1 MNYQPLLM
9 NFEEAAE
16 LAQELGKDTLLG
28 NALARD
34 ITQTDAY
41 MADVGIEVPGHGEG
55 GGYEH
60 NRHKQNY
67 IHMDLAGRLF
77 LITGEQK
84 YRDYIV
90 ELLTAYA
97 TVYPT
102 LESNVSRDSNPPGK
116 LFHQTLNENMWMLY
130 SSCAYSCV
138 YHTLEESQKRQIE
151 DDLFKH
157 MIHMFVV
164 TYGHDFDIVHN
175 HGLWAVAAV
184 GICGYAINDQ
194 ESVDKALYGLKMD
207 KVSGGFLAQLDQL
220 FSPDGYYME
229 GPYYH
234 RFSLRPIYLFA
245 EAIERRQPELGIYE
259 FNDSVIKTTSYA
271 VFKTAF
277 PDGTLPALNDSSKTI
292 SINDE
297 GVIMATSVC
306 YHRYEQTEVLLG
318 MANHQQDVWVHQAGL
333 TLSQAVEAADE
344 IKPFSWGSLFMTD
357 GPKGEKGGVSI
368 LRHRDSQDDDTMAL
382 IWFGQHGSDH
392 QYHSALDHG
401 HYDGLHLSVFNR
413 GNEVLHD
420 YGFGRWVNVE
430 PKFGGRY
437 IPENKS
443 YCKQTVAHNTVV
455 VDQKTQNNFDT
466 ALAES
471 KFGQKH
477 FFLTEDE
484 KFQAMSGTISEYYD
498 GVDMQ
503 RSVLLAELPEFEKP
517 LVIDVYRILSE
528 ESHQYD
534 LPYHYTGQIIRTDF
548 DYQTESKLRSLGES
562 NGYQHLWNIGSG
574 TVEGSSLVSWL
585 HDSSYYS
592 LVSSAPAGSEVIF
605 ARTGANDPDFNLRS
619 EPTLILRQK
628 AKDHVFASVIETHGY
643 FNESIEA
650 SVGARGLIQSIEV
663 LGHNATGTVV
673 EIRLVSGKLYQF
685 GISNRPSMIDVNGP
699 QSGEH
704 KVEFNGV
711 EYQWT
716 GATAQL

>member
-9 NFEEAAE
+9 NFDEATE
-16 LAQELGKDTLLG
+16 LSKELGKDTLLG
-28 NALARD
+28 KALARD
-34 ITQTDAY
+34 IAQTDAY
-41 MADVGIEVPGHGEG
+41 MANVGIEVPGHGEG

-194 ESVDKALYGLKMD
+194 ESVDKALYGLKLD

-333 TLSQAVEAADE
+333 TLSKAVEAADE

-413 GNEVLHD
+413 GHEVLHD

-477 FFLTEDE
+477 FFLAEDE

-498 GVDMQ
+498 GIDMQ
-503 RSVLLAELPEFEKP
+503 RSVLLPELEEFEKP
-517 LVIDVYRILSE
+517 LVIDVYRITADAE
-528 ESHQYD
+528 HEYD
-534 LPYHYTGQIIRTDF
+534 LPYHYTGQLIRTDF
-548 DYQTESKLRSLGES
+548 DYQVESKLRPLGEA
-562 NGYQHLWNIGSG
+562 NGYQHLWNVGSG
-574 TVEGSSLVSWL
+574 KVEGSSLVSWL

-628 AKDHVFASVIETHGY
+628 AKDHVFASVLETHGY

-650 SVGARGLIQSIEV
+650 SIGARGLVEGVQV
-663 LGHNATGTVV
+663 LGHDTTGTVV
-673 EIRLVSGKLYQF
+673 EISLISGKKYVF
-685 GISNRPSMIDVNGP
+685 GISN
-699 QSGEH
+699 QSNPEGKH
-704 KVEFNGV
+704 NVEFNGV
-711 EYQWT
+711 QYQWT

>member
-1 MNYQPLLM
+1 MTYQPLLM
-9 NFEEAAE
+9 NFEEAAA
-16 LAQELGKDTLLG
+16 LRKELGKESLLG
-28 NALARD
+28 NALTRD
-34 ITQTDAY
+34 IAQTDAY
-41 MADVGIEVPGHGEG
+41 MAEVGIEVPGHGEG

-77 LITGEQK
+77 LITQEDK

-102 LESNVSRDSNPPGK
+102 LESNVSKDTNPPGK

-130 SSCAYSCV
+130 SSCAYSCI
-138 YHTLEESQKRQIE
+138 YHTLSEAQKRQIE
-151 DDLFKH
+151 DDLFKQ
-157 MIHMFVV
+157 MIEMFVV
-164 TYGHDFDIVHN
+164 TYAHDFDIVHN

-194 ESVDKALYGLKMD
+194 ASVDKALYGLKLD

-245 EAIERRQPELGIYE
+245 ESIERRQPEIGIYA
-259 FNDSVIKTTSYA
+259 FNDSVIKTTSYS

-306 YHRYEQTEVLLG
+306 YHRYEQSETLLG
-318 MANHQQDVWVHQAGL
+318 MANHQQDVWVHASGQ
-333 TLSQAVEAADE
+333 TLSDAVEKAEE
-344 IKPFSWGSLFMTD
+344 IKPFNWGSLFVTD
-357 GPKGEKGGVSI
+357 GPKGEKGGVGI
-368 LRHRDSQDDDTMAL
+368 LRHRDAQDDDTMAL

-392 QYHSALDHG
+392 QYHAALDHG

-413 GNEVLHD
+413 GNEVLND

-443 YCKQTVAHNTVV
+443 YCKQTVAHNTVT
-455 VDQKTQNNFDT
+455 VDQKTQNNFNT

-471 KFGQKH
+471 KFGQKQ
-477 FFLTEDE
+477 FFVADDQKL
-484 KFQAMSGTISEYYD
+484 QGMSATISEYYN
-498 GVDMQ
+498 GIDMQ
-503 RSVLLAELPEFEKP
+503 RSIILADLEEFEKP
-517 LVIDVYRILSE
+517 LVIDIYRITADAE
-528 ESHQYD
+528 HQYD
-534 LPYHYTGQIIRTDF
+534 LPVHHSGQIIRADF
-548 DYQTESKLRSLGES
+548 DYQVESKLKALGED
-562 NGYQHLWNIGSG
+562 NGYQHLWNVGSAQ
-574 TVEGSSLVSWL
+574 VANSSLVSWL
-585 HDSSYYS
+585 HGSSYYS
-592 LVSSAPAGSEVIF
+592 LVSSAVEGSEVIF

-619 EPTLILRQK
+619 EPALILRQSG
-628 AKDHVFASVIETHGY
+628 KDHVFASVLETHGY

-650 SVGARGLIQSIEV
+650 SIGARGLVESV
-663 LGHNATGTVV
+663 SVVGHNNVGTVV
-673 EIRLVSGKLYQF
+673 SIKATSGNTYLY
-685 GISNRPSMIDVNGP
+685 GISN
-699 QSGEH
+699 QSEDAQAATH
-704 KVEFNGV
+704 SVEFAG
-711 EYQWT
+711 ETYTWK
-716 GATAQL
+716 GAFAQL

>member
-1 MNYQPLLM
+1 MSYQPLLL
-9 NFEEAAE
+9 NFDEAAQ
-16 LAQELGKDTLLG
+16 LRQSLNTKTLLG
-28 NALARD
+28 KALTRD
-34 ITQTDAY
+34 IVQTDEY
-41 MADVGIEVPGHGEG
+41 MTSVGIEVPGHGEG

-77 LITGEQK
+77 LITQEDK
-84 YRDYIV
+84 YRNYIV
-90 ELLTAYA
+90 DMLTAYA

-130 SSCAYSCV
+130 ASCAYSCI
-138 YHTLEESQKRQIE
+138 YHTLDESQKCHIE
-151 DDLFKH
+151 DNLLKQ
-157 MIHMFVV
+157 MIDMFVV
-164 TYGHDFDIVHN
+164 TYAHDFDIIHN

-194 ESVDKALYGLKMD
+194 ASVDKALYGLKLD
-207 KVSGGFLAQLDQL
+207 KVSGGFLEQLDQL

-245 EAIERRQPELGIYE
+245 EAIERRQPEIGIYQ

-271 VFKTAF
+271 VMSTAF

-306 YHRYEQTEVLLG
+306 YHRYEQNDTLLS
-318 MANHQQDVWVHQAGL
+318 MANHQQDVWVHISGL
-333 TLSQAVEAADE
+333 TLSNAVNDTKD
-344 IKPFSWGSLFMTD
+344 IKPFSWGSLFVTD
-357 GPKGEKGGVSI
+357 GPEGEKGGVGI
-368 LRHRDSQDDDTMAL
+368 LRHRDAKNDDTMAL

-413 GNEVLHD
+413 GQEVLHD

-443 YCKQTVAHNTVV
+443 YCKQTVAHNTVT

-466 ALAES
+466 ARAES

-477 FFLTEDE
+477 FFKADDSSL
-484 KFQAMSGTISEYYD
+484 QGMSGRISGYYD
-498 GVDMQ
+498 GADMQ
-503 RSVLLAELPEFEKP
+503 RSIIIAELAEFEKP
-517 LVIDVYRILSE
+517 LVIDVYRITADQP
-528 ESHQYD
+528 HQYD
-534 LPYHYTGQIIRTDF
+534 LPVHYSGQIIRTDF
-548 DYQTESKLRSLGES
+548 DYQTESTLKPLGAD
-562 NGYQHLWNIGSG
+562 NGYQHLWNVGSG
-574 TVEGSSLVSWL
+574 HVSGSSLLSWL
-585 HDSSYYS
+585 HGNSYYS
-592 LVSSAPAGSEVIF
+592 LVSSATPDSKVIF

-619 EPTLILRQK
+619 EPAFILRQSGQN
-628 AKDHVFASVIETHGY
+628 HVFASVLETHGY

-650 SVGARGLIQSIEV
+650 SVGARGLVSKV
-663 LGHNATGTVV
+663 DVVGHNDTATVINIITTSGNGYTVV
-673 EIRLVSGKLYQF
+673 
-685 GISNRPSMIDVNGP
+685 ISNL
-699 QSGEH
+699 SGDALDGLH
-704 KVEFNGV
+704 TVEFNGKT
-711 EYQWT
+711 YQWQ
-716 GATAQL
+716 GAFAVI